1 MTPNTIQFTSTD
13 SEWIMR
19 ITADRRIEVNE
30 NVEVT
35 EAAQKVLD
43 AIQHLLA
50 AQRNKLI
57 EAEREE
63 CAKVLDEMAAQDKH
77 SNYYVVAAKAIRAR
91 GNT

>member
-13 SEWIMR
+13 GEWIMR

-57 EAEREE
+57 EAEREA
-63 CAKVLDEMAAQDKH
+63 CAKVCAEADKSTH
-77 SNYYVVAAKAIRAR
+77 PADLADTIRAR